1 MKVDRLKASILANA
15 EEICRLNARI
25 HETVRVRFRSVEEG
39 CEWQRACQEFH
50 SRYDELAF
58 PGGYAD
64 ALQRIA
70 AGEPDAVEAAL
81 CFLEVRQYFF
91 RSGYMFKDILRKAK
105 RAPLSKPQSDR
116 LASIVAAYEQ
126 YHVQRSREA

>member
-15 EEICRLNARI
+15 EEIGRLKARI
-25 HETVRVRFRSVEEG
+25 RESVRLRFHSAEDGRNWE
-39 CEWQRACQEFH
+39 RACQEFH

-70 AGEPDAVEAAL
+70 AGEPDAIEAAL
-81 CFLEVRQYFF
+81 CFLEVRPFFF
-91 RSGYMFKDILRKAK
+91 RSGYMFRDILRKTK
-105 RAPLSKPQSDR
+105 RAPLSKPQADR

-126 YHVQRSREA
+126 YRAQRSRKA